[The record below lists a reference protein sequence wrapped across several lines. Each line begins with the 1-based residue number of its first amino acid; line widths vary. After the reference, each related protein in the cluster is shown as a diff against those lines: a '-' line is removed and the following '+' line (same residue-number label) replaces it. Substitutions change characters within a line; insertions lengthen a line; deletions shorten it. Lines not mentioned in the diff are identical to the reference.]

1 MKKNIIRRLSAALL
15 LIVGAMTMQSLWA
28 QEASIQGIA
37 GPITYNKLQD
47 ALDAARDGQVI
58 TLLKEIHNDY
68 KTPFVIDKDVIIDFN
83 KNKVH
88 ATLELKSNAKLR
100 NGNLYGSVISEAKNA
115 SLEGIFV
122 CKIDNVDSQTG
133 IQCKSGI
140 LNMQSCRSFSYY
152 DGNWGEY
159 ASHEEYTS
167 IQIDG
172 GKVKASDCSFSE
184 KILVG
189 NGTLVA
195 NVADVWL
202 LEFIADHGEVTIT
215 DGTLKLDNGIV
226 IDKQNKVTL
235 YGGTIQTKQSQ
246 DIAFTLT
253 GQGSL
258 ITHEGN
264 PDNYVYSH
272 DPKFTGEGTIIA
284 ATDDATIELNKSTL
298 QSQTT
303 AIALSGNAAA
313 NFKSCTIETT
323 GIQSFALKAEGKVQL
338 NFDKTTV
345 KNSNNSSQYSS
356 GALYANGQISITS
369 DKATSFRTAGV
380 GRAVNIMTDNTEFRN
395 CIIFAPKGYGI
406 LMRGDNVVV
415 EDCDIEAKWGIVAD
429 GQNICLGKGN
439 DVDCTSVCVQTNS
452 SELTINGGEYHL
464 DYYCNEGGLLS
475 ALNVGSSITVKNG
488 CFDCNEDKEYD
499 TTGKGK
505 IWLKGGYYVLNPTE
519 VLNKFNGG
527 ANYKV
532 RKTPS
537 SLQYYIDGYYY
548 CVYDYYPWR
557 NMSRGGLGYSTL
569 QEALDDVTYGNVI
582 KLCSDIYSLASLTS
596 STDSDPFIT
605 CDKGSI
611 ELDLD
616 GYTIDCN
623 HFTIWW
629 DNSFITVQN
638 GTIRTSP
645 SNLGTSFPI
654 LYFEGNKNTLR
665 NLTLECNR
673 GPALAIQPTLEIFD
687 LEETL
692 ENCRLTGKKYACQ
705 FYNCPVKATNC
716 SFIAQNI
723 DGDDYGRALEIH
735 GGSYHGQGCTYI
747 GLSTSSSSKQS
758 LIYAQGLYSFED
770 TGSELISTSLY
781 TYGINLSGCGN
792 SQLNNLTS
800 KTGYTTATIQ
810 CDSYPLT
817 LQNCQIEIDKGTI
830 VNSQSS
836 KLSVR
841 GGDYFFPLVFVTH
854 TPSTEADSIIIYD
867 GQFIGPNGGLQ
878 TTFKDNSRTL
888 IHNGLFNIADFRY
901 YPSTTSLRNKG
912 TIQILGGY
920 YKPNPTKYLAPGLT
934 TRTPSGFYGAVT
946 NYYVQNNDVNGDGKH
961 SIVDVVLANEITKIS
976 FSRFPK
982 LNTMG
987 ISRTAADV
995 DGDGEVTNDDID
1007 GLARKVLRFNDEDE
1021 TGL

>member
-58 TLLKEIHNDY
+58 TLLEEIRNHQY
-68 KTPFVIDKDVIIDFN
+68 KPFVIDKSIIINLNDKIVEADF
-83 KNKVH
+83 
-88 ATLELKSNAKLR
+88 ELKSDDITLR
-100 NGNLYGSVISEAKNA
+100 SGKLYGSVISEAKKA
-115 SLEGIFV
+115 TLEGIWFY
-122 CKIDNVDSQTG
+122 KSKDIDG
-133 IQCKSGI
+133 IWNETAVQCKSGI
-140 LNMQSCRSFSYY
+140 LNIKSCSLFKGY
-152 DGNWGEY
+152 DGPHAEFN
-159 ASHEEYTS
+159 S

-172 GKVKASDCSFSE
+172 GKVKTFNCSFSE

-189 NGTLVA
+189 NGTF
-195 NVADVWL
+195 VADL
-202 LEFIADHGEVTIT
+202 AHIYQLKFTAAHGDVILTDCTLTLDNTIT
-215 DGTLKLDNGIV
+215 
-226 IDKQNKVTL
+226 IDRQNKVTL
-235 YGGTIQTKQSQ
+235 YGGTIGAKYK
-246 DIAFTLT
+246 DDNAFRLT
-253 GQGSL
+253 DQGSL

-264 PDNYVYSH
+264 PDNYEYSH
-272 DPKFTGEGTIIA
+272 DPEFSGEGTIIA
-284 ATDDATIELNKSTL
+284 ATDDATIELTKSTL

-303 AIALSGNAAA
+303 AVALSGNAAA

-395 CIIFAPKGYGI
+395 CTIFAPKGYGI

-439 DVDCTSVCVQTNS
+439 DVDCSSVCVQTNS
-452 SELTINGGEYHL
+452 SELTINGGQYHL

-505 IWLKGGYYVLNPTE
+505 IWLKGGYYVLDPTA

-557 NMSRGGLGYSTL
+557 NMSRGGLGYPTL
-569 QEALDDVTYGNVI
+569 QEALDDVNYGNVI

-629 DNSFITVQN
+629 DNSFITVRN

-645 SNLGTSFPI
+645 SSLGTSFPI

-692 ENCRLTGKKYACQ
+692 ENCRLTGKTHTCQ

-723 DGDDYGRALEIH
+723 DGDDYGRALEIY

-747 GLSTSSSSKQS
+747 GLSTSSSKQS
-758 LIYAQGLYSFED
+758 LIFAQGLNSFED

-810 CDSYPLT
+810 CDSSPLT

-836 KLSVR
+836 KLLVR
-841 GGDYFFPLVFVTH
+841 GGDYFFPFVFVTQ
-854 TPSTEADSIIIYD
+854 TPSSEADSIIIYD
-867 GQFIGPNGGLQ
+867 GQFIGPNGGLL

-901 YPSTTSLRNKG
+901 YPSTTPTSLRNKG